1 MHSPVAG
8 IAPPSLERAV
18 ARLRPKLADTKRL
31 LAYLKQQQP
40 TLAEIVECVCEF
52 YDLMGGEIRA
62 GTRAREV
69 VFARQMFCYL
79 AYRYTRHTLP
89 VIASRVGYRDHS
101 TAHHGVRTI
110 EKSRL
115 TMPLVRDDIDVLR
128 LRIAEK
134 ILQRGG
140 GTC

>member
-18 ARLRPKLADTKRL
+18 ARLRPKFADTKRL
-31 LAYLKQQQP
+31 LADLKQQQT
-40 TLAEIVECVCEF
+40 TLAEIVVS
-52 YDLMGGEIRA
+52 
-62 GTRAREV
+62 TRAREV
-69 VFARQMFCYL
+69 VFARQLFCYL

-134 ILQRGG
+134 VLQRGG